1 MSGIPPTDPT
11 TSTGGPDVDGHGVT
25 PPGAGTAPPTG
36 SGDGPRFTR
45 NHLMAIG
52 AVIMLLLGAIGGL
65 LIVRAGDA
73 SADEVF
79 LEPVGSEGENP
90 FTASVVDDADDEVQE
105 AIDDDARATASG
117 AGVQSYSGGQ
127 PGLYGGTQNSRHCD
141 KQQLVDFL
149 DANPTKADAW
159 SSVHGITRRQIAS
172 FVGDLTPVL
181 LREDTRVTNH
191 GFVDSTANAIPAV
204 LQAGTAVLVDRFG
217 RPVVK
222 CACGNPLLAPR
233 PASSPRY
240 TGTRW
245 TGFSPTS
252 ITVIQQSTTEI
263 DVFVLTD
270 PLTGDRF
277 RRPAGTDGDEDTPDE
292 DEEPPPPTTTT
303 TTTVPPTTL
312 PPEPPPTSP
321 PQQSFG
327 ARGELERRLAQCAGV
342 TFPFEEHV
350 SETIGVERTGVSSL
364 ERVTLTGTTASGNQQ
379 VFSWLYDSFEE
390 SLTPDSPLASEAAQY
405 CSALSG

>member
-1 MSGIPPTDPT
+1 M
-11 TSTGGPDVDGHGVT
+11 V
-25 PPGAGTAPPTG
+25 
-36 SGDGPRFTR
+36 
-45 NHLMAIG
+45 IG
-52 AVIMLLLGAIGGL
+52 AVILLLLGAIGGL
-65 LIVRAGDA
+65 LVVRAGDA
-73 SADEVF
+73 AADEVF

-90 FTASVVDDADDEVQE
+90 FTASVAEAADAEVQE
-105 AIDDDARATASG
+105 AIDDEARATASSS
-117 AGVQSYSGGQ
+117 GVQSYSGGQ

-141 KQQLVDFL
+141 KRQLVDFL
-149 DANPTKADAW
+149 DANPTKARAW
-159 SSVHGITRRQIAS
+159 AGVHGITTSQVES
-172 FVGDLTPVL
+172 FVDDLTPVL

-191 GFVDSTANAIPAV
+191 GFVGSRANAIPAV

-233 PASSPRY
+233 PANSPRY
-240 TGTRW
+240 TGARW
-245 TGFSPTS
+245 SGFSPTS
-252 ITVIQQSTTEI
+252 ITVVQQTTVEV

-270 PLTGDRF
+270 PLTGERF

-292 DEEPPPPTTTT
+292 DEEEPAPTTTT
-303 TTTVPPTTL
+303 TTTTAPPATL
-312 PPEPPPTSP
+312 PPAPAPTSP

-327 ARGELERRLAQCAGV
+327 ARGLLEQRLAQCAGV

-350 SETIGVERTGVSSL
+350 SETIEVERTGVSSL
-364 ERVTLTGTTASGNQQ
+364 ERVTLIGTTASGNQQ
-379 VFSWLYDSFEE
+379 FFSWLYDSFEE